1 MDVLLK
7 AVFFGIKHASPIM
20 KAETQRVDHLD
31 VVGLRPDAR
40 DRHAP
45 GHNRQGGRDHA
56 HHDRRAELADWQ
68 VRVNAVCP
76 ATSPPRSPPVAR

>member
-20 KAETQRVDHLD
+20 KQQRSGSIISTSSVC
-31 VVGLRPDAR
+31 GLTAG

-45 GHNRQGGRDHA
+45 LHRRQG
-56 HHDRRAELADWQ
+56 RR
-68 VRVNAVCP
+68 
-76 ATSPPRSPPVAR
+76 